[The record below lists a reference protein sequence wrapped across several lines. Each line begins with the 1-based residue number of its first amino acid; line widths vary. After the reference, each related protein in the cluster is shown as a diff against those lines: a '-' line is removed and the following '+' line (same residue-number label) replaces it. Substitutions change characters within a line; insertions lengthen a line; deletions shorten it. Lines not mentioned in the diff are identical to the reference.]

1 MKKLQDSKSIKL
13 RTWAFVQKNHIYIQL
28 NKINQRFDSST
39 SWRVKKIQI
48 SLSEKDIL
56 RQFNAILVAN

>member
-13 RTWAFVQKNHIYIQL
+13 GMWAFVQKIIYIQL

-39 SWRVKKIQI
+39 SWRIKNTNFSVGKRYPETI
-48 SLSEKDIL
+48 
-56 RQFNAILVAN
+56 

>member
-13 RTWAFVQKNHIYIQL
+13 GTWAFVQQIIYIQL

-48 SLSEKDIL
+48 SLSEKYIL
-56 RQFNAILVAN
+56 RQFNATLVAN

>member
-13 RTWAFVQKNHIYIQL
+13 GMWAFVQKIIYIQL

-56 RQFNAILVAN
+56 RQFNATLVAN